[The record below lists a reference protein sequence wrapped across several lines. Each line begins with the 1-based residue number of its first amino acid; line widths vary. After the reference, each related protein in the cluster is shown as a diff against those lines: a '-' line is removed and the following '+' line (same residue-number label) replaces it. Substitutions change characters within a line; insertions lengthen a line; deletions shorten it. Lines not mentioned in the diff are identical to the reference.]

1 MRRACWLFAMPVTG
15 VAVTPLTSTAIA
27 KSFHGYRYDIAASIG
42 IEVAPLDG
50 GTERSPPRVDLL
62 YRSHPIPGSDPIRN
76 V

>member
-27 KSFHGYRYDIAASIG
+27 KSFHEYCHDIAASIG

-50 GTERSPPRVDLL
+50 GTERSPHVWTFSMSER
-62 YRSHPIPGSDPIRN
+62 HTSD
-76 V
+76 